1 MLWPNQSPRS
11 TTSEWNYGNST
22 CSMMIQI
29 KTLLGLTLCYLPGTT
44 SDHHNGTLGM
54 NHATETAQTCL
65 SYSVIAH
72 FHDVDQ
78 RNGIVPS
85 VTFQGMLYPN
95 LVHQEKNHQTIAPI
109 IHAQLLD
116 MLFIPVAILI
126 LYFLFL
132 HCLLTEPT
140 KWFLSTRAQF
150 HVGSLECTT
159 IIKDGVWEGVYK
171 FLDVD

>member
-1 MLWPNQSPRS
+1 
-11 TTSEWNYGNST
+11 
-22 CSMMIQI
+22 
-29 KTLLGLTLCYLPGTT
+29 
-44 SDHHNGTLGM
+44 M
-54 NHATETAQTCL
+54 NHATETAQICL

-78 RNGIVPS
+78 RIGIVPS

-95 LVHQEKNHQTIAPI
+95 LAHHEKNHQTIAPI

-116 MLFIPVAILI
+116 MLFIPVAKSI

-140 KWFLSTRAQF
+140 K
-150 HVGSLECTT
+150 
-159 IIKDGVWEGVYK
+159 
-171 FLDVD
+171 